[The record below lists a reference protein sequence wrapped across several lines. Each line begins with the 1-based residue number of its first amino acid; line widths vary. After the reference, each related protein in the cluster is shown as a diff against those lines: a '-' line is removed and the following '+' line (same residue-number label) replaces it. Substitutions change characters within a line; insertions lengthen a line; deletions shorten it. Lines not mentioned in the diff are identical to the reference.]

1 MNKIIEINFS
11 KRKMQA
17 EQEPKFTIVVDPSGS
32 EFANA
37 AFNDAGGYWM
47 LFIGCKSF
55 EDIPLMKEKAL
66 QQLKI
71 QKAING

>member
-11 KRKMQA
+11 KRNTQI
-17 EQEPKFTIVVDPSGS
+17 EEEPRFTIQVDPLGS
-32 EFANA
+32 EFVNA

-47 LFIGCKSF
+47 VFIGCKSF
-55 EDIPLMKEKAL
+55 EDIPLMRKKAL

-71 QKAING
+71 QKAINS

>member
-1 MNKIIEINFS
+1 MSKIIEINFS
-11 KRKMQA
+11 KRKTQD
-17 EQEPKFTIVVDPSGS
+17 EQEPRFTIQVDPSGS

-47 LFIGCKSF
+47 VFIGCRSF
-55 EDIPLMKEKAL
+55 EDIPKMREKAL

-71 QKAING
+71 QKAVNG